1 MTRTSKRSAKR
12 SVVPAAEA
20 FFKESKKLKKEALI
34 EVRRVA
40 FPELE
45 TAESSEGIEPESFG
59 SIPVPV
65 TVELGKA
72 EMSLKEVLDL
82 AEGSIV
88 PLNRLA
94 GEPLDLKVSGQLI
107 AQGEVVAIDNNY
119 GIRVTKLLVK

>member
-1 MTRTSKRSAKR
+1 MARTPKRPNKS
-12 SVVPAAEA
+12 SVVPAAAA
-20 FFKESKKLKKEALI
+20 FFKESKKTKKEDLV

-40 FPELE
+40 FSELE
-45 TAESSEGIEPESFG
+45 SAESSEGIEKESFG
-59 SIPVPV
+59 SIPVAV

>member
-1 MTRTSKRSAKR
+1 MASTPKRSAKS

-20 FFKESKKLKKEALI
+20 FFKAGKKPRKEDLV

-45 TAESSEGIEPESFG
+45 GTESGEGIEKESFG
-59 SIPVPV
+59 TIPVPV
-65 TVELGKA
+65 TVELGRA

-82 AEGSIV
+82 AEGTIV

-94 GEPLDLKVSGQLI
+94 GEPLALKVSGQLI

-119 GIRVTKLLVK
+119 GIRVTKLMVK